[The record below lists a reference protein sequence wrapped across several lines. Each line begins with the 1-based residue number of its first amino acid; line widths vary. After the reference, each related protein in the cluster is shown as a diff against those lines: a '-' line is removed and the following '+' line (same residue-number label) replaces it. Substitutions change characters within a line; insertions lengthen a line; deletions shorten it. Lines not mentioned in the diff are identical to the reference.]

1 VRRARRYWP
10 ASSLT
15 ATVVAIDYGTRT
27 VTLKGGGGRIVDVVV
42 PPEAKKLDQIK
53 VGDLVTVEYARA
65 VSLTL
70 KKAGDGIRESTAQSA
85 TAGAPAGAGGGGA
98 AANQVTILANVTAV
112 NKKEGFVTLRGP
124 KGNSV
129 DLAVPDPGQLKLVK
143 VGDQVEVVYT
153 VADHRDAA
161 AAGEESAWRR
171 RSAAPLAVPVISAGC
186 ADCVYS
192 QYAQISGHGRTRRFD
207 AADADAAQRAG
218 HGLGPCAP
226 IREHAHDRLRRRLGY
241 AGPACA

>member
-1 VRRARRYWP
+1 MKFANLFALAAAAAISSSVFAQAKAP
-10 ASSLT
+10 EAVAIAASAPGEAVLASKVTLT

-27 VTLKGGGGRIVDVVV
+27 LTLKGGGGRIVDVVV

-70 KKAGDGIRESTAQSA
+70 KKAGDGIRESTSQSA
-85 TAGAPAGAGGGGA
+85 TAGAPAGAVAGGA

-112 NKKEGFVTLRGP
+112 NKKEGYVTLRGP

-153 VADHRDAA
+153 VAMAITVDAA
-161 AAGEESAWRR
+161 AK
-171 RSAAPLAVPVISAGC
+171 
-186 ADCVYS
+186 
-192 QYAQISGHGRTRRFD
+192 
-207 AADADAAQRAG
+207 
-218 HGLGPCAP
+218 
-226 IREHAHDRLRRRLGY
+226 
-241 AGPACA
+241 PAKR